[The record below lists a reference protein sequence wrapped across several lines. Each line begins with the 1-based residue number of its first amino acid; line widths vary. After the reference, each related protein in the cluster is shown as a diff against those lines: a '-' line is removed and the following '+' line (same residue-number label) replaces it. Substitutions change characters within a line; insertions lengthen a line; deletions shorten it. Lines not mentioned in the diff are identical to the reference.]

1 MSDSVEH
8 KFAGLVQPHFTALYR
23 VAVRLTRRR
32 ADAEDLVQE
41 VCLRAC
47 SKLDE
52 LGAVANRRAWL
63 VRTLY
68 HHFVDTERRRRRL
81 RFVTLAAEDDATAGV
96 PSDDAGPDRLADA
109 RLMHERLAGVWHRL
123 DAEQRALLSLHAEGH
138 DLEEL
143 GQIFSINRNAVSARL
158 HRARQRL
165 AKLLA
170 AGTSAPALTLVETQR

>member
-1 MSDSVEH
+1 MSNPVEQR
-8 KFAGLVQPHFTALYR
+8 FRGLVQPHFTALFR

-32 ADAEDLVQE
+32 VDAEDLVQE

-52 LGAVANRRAWL
+52 LEAVGNRRAWL

-68 HHFVDTERRRRRL
+68 HRFIDTERRRRRL
-81 RFVTLAAEDDATAGV
+81 RFVALAAEDDGAPGV
-96 PSDDAGPDRLADA
+96 PSDDPGPDRVADA
-109 RLMHERLAGVWHRL
+109 RLMHERLAAVWHRL

-138 DLEEL
+138 ELEEL
-143 GQIFSINRNAVSARL
+143 AEIFSINRNAVSARL

-165 AKLLA
+165 AKLLS
-170 AGTSAPALTLVETQR
+170 AGASAPALTLVETQR